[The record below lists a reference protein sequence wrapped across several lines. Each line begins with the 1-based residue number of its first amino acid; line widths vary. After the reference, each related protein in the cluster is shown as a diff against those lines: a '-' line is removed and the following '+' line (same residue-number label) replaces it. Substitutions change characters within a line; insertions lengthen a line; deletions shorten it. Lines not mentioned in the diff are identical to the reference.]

1 MVIVSKVEDQEI
13 KTILDLMNEFPS
25 GPGPEKNV
33 YSKPSDDDR
42 WAKPGTMI
50 CSRSNY
56 GYIEKDL
63 FNLEIRTYKQCKA
76 ACAKA
81 LSSIGKC
88 FENDNDS
95 VGRVWSRICASTSK
109 VQVSGGDGT
118 YQVSTGYSIFSATP
132 LGFIYAKNKD
142 HAVKDANVLFS
153 GLCGS
158 EGKIRVLFYSY
169 KGRDFASL
177 KNCQLLAEI
186 SDNLSKK
193 TKSLNSLR
201 EDIEKEQAVFE
212 RLCTITNVQNDSIN

>member
-1 MVIVSKVEDQEI
+1 MKYYNRPSWLCSSPE
-13 KTILDLMNEFPS
+13 LM
-25 GPGPEKNV
+25 
-33 YSKPSDDDR
+33 
-42 WAKPGTMI
+42 
-50 CSRSNY
+50 
-56 GYIEKDL
+56 
-63 FNLEIRTYKQCKA
+63 
-76 ACAKA
+76 
-81 LSSIGKC
+81 KC

-177 KNCQLLAEI
+177 KNCQLLAEP
-186 SDNLSKK
+186 
-193 TKSLNSLR
+193 
-201 EDIEKEQAVFE
+201 
-212 RLCTITNVQNDSIN
+212 CTCKDANGRG